1 VVHTLRTW
9 GVRMDET
16 FFLGGIDK
24 APVLAALRP
33 HIFFDD
39 QLRHLRRAQQVV
51 PSAHV
56 VPEREQLHLFG
67 EEAVTADARVE
78 PLVVIPPAPRSPA
91 PRSPAPANPEEEPVV
106 RDKEIASPAPPEPS
120 EARLSSG

>member
-1 VVHTLRTW
+1 
-9 GVRMDET
+9 MDET

-56 VPEREQLHLFG
+56 VPEREQLHFFG
-67 EEAVTADARVE
+67 DEAVTADARVE
-78 PLVVIPPAPRSPA
+78 PLVIIPPAPRSPA
-91 PRSPAPANPEEEPVV
+91 PRSAAPATPEEGQELLDV
-106 RDKEIASPAPPEPS
+106 EAAPPEPS